1 MRSGHSEGFTPQPNK
16 LAGIF
21 GLMLLRIFPNDSG
34 ASFFYARRTKNMGT
48 SKSVKRFDNIDN
60 SQWMTVPFERTNEGF
75 LRGRAIVTSI
85 GVFTYKRKDGT
96 VQRELRLP
104 EEVFNLATLSSM
116 KLKPVTLNHPTELVT
131 SDNAK
136 SLQVGSL
143 GDNPSWTKEW
153 HDRNWQ
159 EVTDGINC
167 AIDMIITRQDAI
179 DAILNGKQ
187 ALSMGYT
194 CDLEAAQPGAT
205 WCGIEYDF
213 IQRNIRYNH
222 CAIVDS
228 ARAGDNAKIE
238 LRADSEDAV
247 LEDIYTKTDGG
258 KNTMLKKINLD
269 GIDYEAEEGVIK
281 ALHAANANCL
291 NYEDDELRDVIV
303 AANKNAKKAKDE
315 LEKKISEVEAERD
328 TAKDKADSAEK
339 ELADLKKSAF
349 DEKKLDEAV
358 KAKIELIHTAEKA
371 GVEVNDGMSDA
382 DIKKAVI
389 LKSFP
394 NAKFDGK
401 DDVYIQAR
409 YDATVEML
417 SEKNNASSRQFASDL
432 PPENRADENDAR
444 KRMIARMKNHGQEE
458 K

>member
-1 MRSGHSEGFTPQPNK
+1 
-16 LAGIF
+16 
-21 GLMLLRIFPNDSG
+21 
-34 ASFFYARRTKNMGT
+34 MG
-48 SKSVKRFDNIDN
+48 KFNSVNRFDNIDN

-104 EEVFNLATLSSM
+104 EEVFSLSTLNSM

-131 SDNAK
+131 IDNADK
-136 SLQVGSL
+136 LQVGSL

-153 HDRNWQ
+153 EHRNWE

-167 AIDMIITRQDAI
+167 AIDMIITKKDAI
-179 DAILNGKQ
+179 DAVLNGKQ

-194 CDLEAAQPGAT
+194 CDLEAAQPGAA

-222 CAIVDS
+222 CAIVDA

-247 LEDIYTKTDGG
+247 LEDMVFYKKTDGG
-258 KNTMLKKINLD
+258 TQMLKKINLD
-269 GIDYEAEEGVIK
+269 GIEYEAEAEVIK
-281 ALHAANANCL
+281 ALQRA
-291 NYEDDELRDVIV
+291 DE
-303 AANKNAKKAKDE
+303 KAKKAEEDACEQKKAMDKKVADLEDKEKE
-315 LEKKISEVEAERD
+315 LEKRISELEAERD
-328 TAKDKADSAEK
+328 SAKDKADSLEK
-339 ELADLKKSAF
+339 DLEKAKSDSADPKR
-349 DEKKLDEAV
+349 LDEAV
-358 KAKIELIHTAEKA
+358 KAKMELLHNAEKA
-371 GVEVNDGMSDA
+371 NVEVKADMSDM

-389 LKSFP
+389 ASQFP

-417 SEKNNASSRQFASDL
+417 EERNDAKNRQVTSDL
-432 PPENRADENDAR
+432 PPEAHADENDAR
-444 KRMIARMKNHGQEE
+444 NRMIERMKNHGQEA

>member
-1 MRSGHSEGFTPQPNK
+1 
-16 LAGIF
+16 
-21 GLMLLRIFPNDSG
+21 
-34 ASFFYARRTKNMGT
+34 MGRFN
-48 SKSVKRFDNIDN
+48 SVNRFDNIDN

-104 EEVFNLATLSSM
+104 EEVFSFDTLNSM
-116 KLKPVTLNHPTELVT
+116 KLKPVTLNHPSELVT
-131 SDNAK
+131 SDNADR
-136 SLQVGSL
+136 LQVGSL

-167 AIDMIITRQDAI
+167 AIDMMITKKDAI
-179 DAILNGKQ
+179 DAVLNGKQ

-194 CDLEAAQPGAT
+194 CDLEAAQPGAA

-222 CAIVDS
+222 CAIVDA

-247 LEDIYTKTDGG
+247 LEDMVFYKKTDGG
-258 KNTMLKKINLD
+258 TQMLKKINLD
-269 GIDYEAEEGVIK
+269 GIDYEAEETVIK
-281 ALHAANANCL
+281 ALHAANERADKAEKDACGTKKEL
-291 NYEDDELRDVIV
+291 DECIE
-303 AANKNAKKAKDE
+303 NAKKAKDE

-328 TAKDKADSAEK
+328 TAKEKADGLEK
-339 ELADLKKSAF
+339 ENAELKKTALDSARI
-349 DEKKLDEAV
+349 DEAV
-358 KAKIELIHTAEKA
+358 NAKIALLENAKKA
-371 GVEVNDGMSDA
+371 NVEVKADMSDM

-389 LKSFP
+389 TSAFP
-394 NAKFDGK
+394 NANFDGK

-417 SEKNNASSRQFASDL
+417 EERNDAKNRQVTSDL
-432 PPENRADENDAR
+432 PPEAHADENDAR
-444 KRMIARMKNHGQEE
+444 NRMIERMKNHGQEA

>member
-1 MRSGHSEGFTPQPNK
+1 MVKFN
-16 LAGIF
+16 
-21 GLMLLRIFPNDSG
+21 
-34 ASFFYARRTKNMGT
+34 
-48 SKSVKRFDNIDN
+48 SVNRFDNIDN
-60 SQWMTVPFERTNEGF
+60 SQWMTIPFERTNEGF
-75 LRGRAIVTSI
+75 LKGRAIVTSI

-104 EEVFNLATLSSM
+104 EEVFNPAALNSM
-116 KLKPVTLNHPTELVT
+116 KLKPVTLNHPMELVT

-143 GDNPSWTKEW
+143 GDNPSSTTQFDNPYEKK
-153 HDRNWQ
+153 
-159 EVTDGINC
+159 TDGINC
-167 AIDMIITRQDAI
+167 AIDMIVTRQDAI
-179 DAILNGKQ
+179 DAVLNGKQ

-194 CDLEAAQPGAT
+194 CDLEMAEPGST

-228 ARAGDNAKIE
+228 ARAGDNARIE

-247 LEDIYTKTDGG
+247 LEDIVLYKNKKNDGG
-258 KNTMLKKINLD
+258 NDMLKKVNLD
-269 GIDYEAEEGVIK
+269 GIDYEAEETVIK
-281 ALHAANANCL
+281 ALNSEKARADKAEKAEKDAC
-291 NYEDDELRDVIV
+291 EE
-303 AANKNAKKAKDE
+303 KKAMDKKVSDLEDRNKE
-315 LEKKISEVEAERD
+315 LEKRISALEAERD
-328 TAKDKADSAEK
+328 TAKEKADSAEK
-339 ELADLKKSAF
+339 ALEEAKKTALDSKAI
-349 DEKKLDEAV
+349 DEAV
-358 KAKIELIHTAEKA
+358 NAKMELLRNAEKA
-371 GVEVNDGMSDA
+371 KVEVKADMSDM

-389 LKSFP
+389 TSAFP

-417 SEKNNASSRQFASDL
+417 EARADGSNRKFFSEL
-432 PPENRADENDAR
+432 PPESRADENDAR
-444 KRMIARMKNHGQEE
+444 NRMIERMKNHGQEA

>member
-1 MRSGHSEGFTPQPNK
+1 
-16 LAGIF
+16 
-21 GLMLLRIFPNDSG
+21 
-34 ASFFYARRTKNMGT
+34 MG
-48 SKSVKRFDNIDN
+48 KFNSVNRFDNIDN
-60 SQWMTVPFERTNEGF
+60 SQWMTIPFERTNEGF
-75 LRGRAIVTSI
+75 LKGRAIVTSI

-104 EEVFNLATLSSM
+104 EEVFSEKTLNSM

-131 SDNAK
+131 TDNADK
-136 SLQVGSL
+136 LQVGSL

-153 HDRNWQ
+153 EHRNWE

-167 AIDMIITRQDAI
+167 AIDMIITHKDAV
-179 DAILNGKQ
+179 DAVLNGKQ

-194 CDLEAAQPGAT
+194 CDLEMAEPGSC

-247 LEDIYTKTDGG
+247 LEDIVFKKHDGG
-258 KNTMLKKINLD
+258 TQMLKKINLD
-269 GIDYEAEEGVIK
+269 GIDYEAEAEVIK
-281 ALHAANANCL
+281 ALQRA
-291 NYEDDELRDVIV
+291 DE
-303 AANKNAKKAKDE
+303 KAKKAEEDACEQKKAMDKKVADLEDKEKE
-315 LEKKISEVEAERD
+315 LEKRISELEAERD
-328 TAKDKADSAEK
+328 TAKEKADSAEK
-339 ELADLKKSAF
+339 ELEEVKKTS
-349 DEKKLDEAV
+349 LDSKTIDAAV
-358 KAKIELIHTAEKA
+358 NAKIELLHNAEKA
-371 GVEVNDGMSDA
+371 NVEVKADMSDM

-389 LKSFP
+389 ASQFP

-409 YDATVEML
+409 YDATVEMIA
-417 SEKNNASSRQFASDL
+417 ERNDAQNRQFTSDL
-432 PPENRADENDAR
+432 PPEAHADENDAR
-444 KRMIARMKNHGQEE
+444 NRMIERMKNHGQEA

>member
-1 MRSGHSEGFTPQPNK
+1 MKELK
-16 LAGIF
+16 DL
-21 GLMLLRIFPNDSG
+21 
-34 ASFFYARRTKNMGT
+34 
-48 SKSVKRFDNIDN
+48 KRFDNIDN

-104 EEVFNLATLSSM
+104 EEVFAPGTLNSM

-131 SDNAK
+131 TDNAK
-136 SLQVGSL
+136 ELQVGSL

-153 HDRNWQ
+153 EHRNWE

-167 AIDMIITRQDAI
+167 AVDMIITRKDAI

-194 CDLEAAQPGAT
+194 CDLEMAEPGSC

-238 LRADSEDAV
+238 LRADSQDAV
-247 LEDIYTKTDGG
+247 LEDIVVKTDGG
-258 KNTMLKKINLD
+258 KTMLKKINLD
-269 GIDYEAEEGVIK
+269 GIDYEAEESVIK
-281 ALHAANANCL
+281 ALNAEKVRADKAEKDACESKKTMDKKVADL
-291 NYEDDELRDVIV
+291 EDKE
-303 AANKNAKKAKDE
+303 KE
-315 LEKKISEVEAERD
+315 LEKRISELEAERD
-328 TAKDKADSAEK
+328 SAKEKADSATAELEK
-339 ELADLKKSAF
+339 VKADSA
-349 DEKKLDEAV
+349 DPKRIDEAV
-358 KAKIELIHTAEKA
+358 KAKMELLQNAQKA
-371 GVEVNDGMSDA
+371 GVEVKNDMSDM
-382 DIKKAVI
+382 DIKKAI
-389 LKSFP
+389 ITSQFP
-394 NAKFDGK
+394 KANFDGK

-409 YDATVEML
+409 YDATLEMI
-417 SEKNNASSRQFASDL
+417 SEKNDASARQIL
-432 PPENRADENDAR
+432 GNVPPVDHADENDAR
-444 KRMIARMKNHGQEE
+444 QRMINRMKNHGQEE

>member
-1 MRSGHSEGFTPQPNK
+1 MVKFN
-16 LAGIF
+16 
-21 GLMLLRIFPNDSG
+21 
-34 ASFFYARRTKNMGT
+34 
-48 SKSVKRFDNIDN
+48 SVNRYDNIDN
-60 SQWMTVPFERTNEGF
+60 SQWMTIPFERTNEGF
-75 LRGRAIVTSI
+75 LKGRAIVTSI

-104 EEVFNLATLSSM
+104 EEVFSPKTLNSM

-131 SDNAK
+131 IDNADR
-136 SLQVGSL
+136 LQVGSL

-153 HDRNWQ
+153 EHRNWE

-167 AIDMIITRQDAI
+167 AIDMIITKKDAV
-179 DAILNGKQ
+179 DAVLNGKQ

-194 CDLEAAQPGAT
+194 CDLEIAEPGAT

-228 ARAGDNAKIE
+228 ARAGDNARIE

-247 LEDIYTKTDGG
+247 LEDIVLHKNEKHDGG
-258 KNTMLKKINLD
+258 NDMLKKVNLD
-269 GIDYEAEEGVIK
+269 GIDYEAEETVIK
-281 ALHAANANCL
+281 ALNAEKARADKAEKSEKDAC
-291 NYEDDELRDVIV
+291 EE
-303 AANKNAKKAKDE
+303 KKAMDKKVSDLEDKNKE
-315 LEKKISEVEAERD
+315 LEKRISALEAERD
-328 TAKDKADSAEK
+328 TAKEKADSAEK
-339 ELADLKKSAF
+339 ALEEAKKTALDSKAIDAAVNAKMELLRN
-349 DEKKLDEAV
+349 
-358 KAKIELIHTAEKA
+358 AEKA
-371 GVEVNDGMSDA
+371 KVEVKADMSDM
-382 DIKKAVI
+382 DIKKAI
-389 LKSFP
+389 INSAFP

-417 SEKNNASSRQFASDL
+417 EARADGSNRKFFSEL
-432 PPENRADENDAR
+432 PPESRADENDAR
-444 KRMIARMKNHGQEE
+444 NRMIARMKNHGQEA

>member
-1 MRSGHSEGFTPQPNK
+1 
-16 LAGIF
+16 
-21 GLMLLRIFPNDSG
+21 
-34 ASFFYARRTKNMGT
+34 MGT
-48 SKSVKRFDNIDN
+48 PKSVKRFDNIDN
-60 SQWMTVPFERTNEGF
+60 SQWMTAPFERTNEGF

-104 EEVFNLATLSSM
+104 EEVFNLDTLSSM

-247 LEDIYTKTDGG
+247 LEDIYIKTDGG
-258 KNTMLKKINLD
+258 NNTMLKKINLD

-281 ALHAANANCL
+281 ALHAANERADKAEKDACGAKKEL
-291 NYEDDELRDVIV
+291 DEAL
-303 AANKNAKKAKDE
+303 ANAKKAKDE

-371 GVEVNDGMSDA
+371 GVEVNDGMSGA

-389 LKSFP
+389 LKLFP

-409 YDATVEML
+409 YDAAVEML
-417 SEKNNASSRQFASDL
+417 GEKNNASSRQFASDL